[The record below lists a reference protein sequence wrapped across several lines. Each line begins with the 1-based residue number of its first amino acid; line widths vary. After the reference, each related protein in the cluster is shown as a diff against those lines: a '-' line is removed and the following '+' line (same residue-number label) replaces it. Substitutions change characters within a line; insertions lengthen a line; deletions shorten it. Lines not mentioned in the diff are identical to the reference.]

1 MKRSVLSS
9 CFIFLVALW
18 RLSAC
23 IKQPPFHQNCSCGVE
38 NIVESRILGGEEARP
53 PSSVSLDGGAG
64 GRRRKT
70 GGWRIA
76 DRQSDTCSRPA
87 HCCSER
93 KEQKLRVVL
102 GGHRI
107 SSTPLPVAVI
117 ACVIHPNYKGVAYVH
132 DIALLVLAEPV
143 VFHDFVSP
151 LCLETEDTPLKDR
164 ELFTV
169 IGWGRVAEVSQTS
182 DVLKLAKIPLM
193 SLALCKERLGEDILD
208 TNLCAGGNKEDTC
221 QGDSGGPLML
231 RRTDGRWLQVGVV
244 SWGIGCGRPGYPGI
258 YTRVSRY
265 TQFIR
270 NVTKGRLCSQA
281 DDTRTLELD
290 NAIRPLRKPNLN
302 SCGVA
307 GRYGHGRIVGG
318 SQVFAHKFP
327 WLAAVMFRGNLSG
340 SAAYIGNGFV
350 LTAAGV
356 IGNEALMHPERLQV
370 LLGVHDLSRP
380 QQHSVAHNVS
390 RVHIHPGY
398 KHPYYDAAL
407 LQLRGMTSDDGG
419 ADHVRP
425 ICLPQTTDRYMPGTK
440 TLCTC
445 IAAQICI
452 RSECLALCLLCLAD
466 GPLSSTPNEVY
477 VNVVRSEE
485 CSHRYNGSSVQ
496 GLICAGAKGRD
507 ICDGDAGGPPDAVLR
522 GPLLRGRHRRLRPGG
537 RLRAGGRAGRLHPRR
552 RTAQVDTGRPRALWT
567 F

>member
-1 MKRSVLSS
+1 M
-9 CFIFLVALW
+9 VALVDEEEK
-18 RLSAC
+18 L
-23 IKQPPFHQNCSCGVE
+23 V
-38 NIVESRILGGEEARP
+38 GGG
-53 PSSVSLDGGAG
+53 SLIGNRHVLTA
-64 GRRRKT
+64 
-70 GGWRIA
+70 
-76 DRQSDTCSRPA
+76 A

-93 KEQKLRVVL
+93 REQKLRVVL

-107 SSTPLPVAVI
+107 SSTPLPVAVV

-151 LCLETEDTPLKDR
+151 LCLETDDTPLKDR

-231 RRTDGRWLQVGVV
+231 RRGDGRWLQVGVV

-390 RVHIHPGY
+390 RVLVHPGY

-407 LQLRGMTSDDGG
+407 LRLRGVTSDDGG

-440 TLCTC
+440 TLVAGWGRVHTY
-445 IAAQICI
+445 
-452 RSECLALCLLCLAD
+452 

-477 VNVVRSEE
+477 VNVVRSEA

-507 ICDGDAGGPPDAVLR
+507 ICDVSLLFLIRSFTAVSQELALTAVYRLIAYPPWRMRTQGDAGGPLMQFYA
-522 GPLLRGRHRRLRPGG
+522 GRYYAAAIAGSGL
-537 RLRAGGRAGRLHPRR
+537 AGGC
-552 RTAQVDTGRPRALWT
+552 AQEGVPAVFTRVGVLLKWIQKSTGLLT
-567 F
+567 L

>member
-1 MKRSVLSS
+1 MKQSGLSS
-9 CFIFLVALW
+9 CFVFLVALW
-18 RLSAC
+18 RLSGC
-23 IKQPPFHQNCSCGVE
+23 VKEPLFQQNCSCGLE
-38 NIVESRILGGEEARP
+38 NAVQSRILGGEETRP
-53 PSSVSLDGGAG
+53 PHRFPWMVALVDEEEKLVGGGSLIGNRHVLTA
-64 GRRRKT
+64 
-70 GGWRIA
+70 
-76 DRQSDTCSRPA
+76 A

-93 KEQKLRVVL
+93 REQKLRVVL

-107 SSTPLPVAVI
+107 SSTPLPVAVV
-117 ACVIHPNYKGVAYVH
+117 ACVTHPNYRGVAYVH

-151 LCLETEDTPLKDR
+151 LCVETEDTPLNDR

-182 DVLKLAKIPLM
+182 DVLKLAKIPIM

-231 RRTDGRWLQVGVV
+231 RRADGRWLQVGVV

-281 DDTRTLELD
+281 DDTRSLELD

-327 WLAAVMFRGNLSG
+327 WLAAIMFRRNLSG
-340 SAAYIGNGFV
+340 SAAYIGNGYV

-356 IGNEALMHPERLQV
+356 IGNEALSHPERLQV

-390 RVHIHPGY
+390 RVLVHPAY

-407 LQLRGMTSDDGG
+407 LRLRGVAPADEG
-419 ADHVRP
+419 AEHVRP

-440 TLCTC
+440 TLVAGWGRVHTY
-445 IAAQICI
+445 
-452 RSECLALCLLCLAD
+452 
-466 GPLSSTPNEVY
+466 GPISSTPNEVY
-477 VNVVRSEE
+477 LNVVRSEE
-485 CSHRYNGSSVQ
+485 CSRRYNDSSVQ

-507 ICDGDAGGPPDAVLR
+507 ICDGDAGGPLMQFYA
-522 GPLLRGRHRRLRPGG
+522 GRYYAAAIAGSGL
-537 RLRAGGRAGRLHPRR
+537 AGGCAQEGVPAVFTRVGTLLKWIQKTTGL
-552 RTAQVDTGRPRALWT
+552 RTL
-567 F
+567 